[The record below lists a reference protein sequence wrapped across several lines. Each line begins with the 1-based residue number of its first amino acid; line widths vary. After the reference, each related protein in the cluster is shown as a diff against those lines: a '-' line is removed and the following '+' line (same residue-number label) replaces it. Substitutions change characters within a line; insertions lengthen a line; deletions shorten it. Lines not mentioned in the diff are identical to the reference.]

1 MKRLLKK
8 YKAIIMYLISGVG
21 TTVVNWVVYALLMKI
36 DGIGMTSANI
46 GAWIA
51 AVLFAFV
58 TNKWL
63 VFESKSLEKQTVLK
77 ELSMFVSSRVLTGV
91 IEIVGLPLLVYV
103 GLNQSLFGV
112 EGFVAKVFISIVV
125 IILNYVLSRI
135 LVFNKKI

>member
-1 MKRLLKK
+1 
-8 YKAIIMYLISGVG
+8 MYLISGVG